1 MNNTRT
7 TGLSSARPAMLRSRP
22 LILAS
27 VLATGVA
34 IAGVR
39 YNRAQNERA
48 QRGSETGAYHVR
60 VERSGGGI

>member
-1 MNNTRT
+1 MSSPKA
-7 TGLSSARPAMLRSRP
+7 TGLSSSRTSAMLRSRP
-22 LILAS
+22 LLLAS

-39 YNRAQNERA
+39 YNRARNERA
-48 QRGSETGAYHVR
+48 QRGSDYHVS